1 LKDKTSGQI
10 TVFLAITLLSVLML
24 AGLLVDL
31 SRISAGK
38 AVVKRAANSA
48 SMSVLAKY
56 NSRLKQDYGIFA
68 IPASSEDE
76 LNTCF
81 EEYLAANLSIAFEDD
96 SFKKGTDLFD
106 FRIERVKITPILNL
120 SENEVT
126 KQQILE
132 YMKYRAPAELADG
145 FVERL
150 SAVKDVGKMSEGYK
164 KKVGIDKILGSMDK
178 AQQRLKKSIDG
189 ILSST
194 STVAG
199 SFVTMFPLFLYDSPS
214 ILSSPT
220 VSARFPIES
229 ISVPEAA
236 GAIEASKYCISLG
249 KDISPSPDITKS
261 I

>member
-189 ILSST
+189 IGNSVDKFINGFNQET
-194 STVAG
+194 EYYQAH
-199 SFVTMFPLFLYDSPS
+199 PL
-214 ILSSPT
+214 
-220 VSARFPIES
+220 
-229 ISVPEAA
+229 
-236 GAIEASKYCISLG
+236 
-249 KDISPSPDITKS
+249 
-261 I
+261 